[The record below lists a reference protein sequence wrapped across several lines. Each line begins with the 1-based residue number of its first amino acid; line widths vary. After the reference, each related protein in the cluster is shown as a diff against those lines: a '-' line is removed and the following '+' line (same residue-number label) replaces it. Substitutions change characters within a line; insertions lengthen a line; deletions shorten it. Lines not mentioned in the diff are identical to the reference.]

1 VELKAADIEWRQGSP
16 YSLDYEDFY
25 WSLVDGLEE
34 SSYVFLQ
41 HNNLHSR
48 WQKLGSEAQSFSVG
62 EVGFG
67 AGLNF
72 LNCCELW
79 LKTAP
84 DNCILHYFSAELSPL
99 TKDDLDKILQQWPS
113 LNSLSQLLIDHYP
126 PTVKG
131 FHNIELY
138 GGRINLCLMLGD
150 AQEMFSALGESIDQ
164 RNSAYN
170 KKPIDAW
177 FLDGFSPKKNP
188 AMWQPELCKTIA
200 CLSSSKTTLTTY
212 SAASQVGKS
221 LIAAGFS
228 VDYLDGF
235 AEKRQMISA
244 MLNASLNDYPT
255 PVRGAN
261 QWHLN
266 QSPNRPLNDHP
277 SVTIIGA
284 GIAGCTSAAALF
296 KRGYK
301 ITVIDRHATA
311 GQGAS
316 GNQQAI
322 IYPKL
327 SVRDDSLPR
336 INLTAI
342 THASRYYRTFWERG
356 LGQQCGVLVLPDSP
370 NQRHQFELL
379 GQHLSYQQSLVRLVN
394 NSQMKSISGLTLD
407 SVQGLYFPQLG
418 WLPPAMVCQEL
429 LKDLSIPLIKGDVD
443 RLFRN
448 PTSGQ
453 WELFDEQEKC
463 LMQSDI
469 VVIANAHDCEKFKQ
483 TDFLNIQKLRGQV
496 TELPVTSTS
505 KNLRTVICGE
515 GYIAPPNNASHG
527 CGATYNKGINSRELR
542 IQDHQTNLDQII
554 KTDQGIGRALGTI
567 KLHELDGRANFRCT
581 TRDYLPIVGPVPD
594 VAAMLENYQFLRV
607 DARKDSSAMGIYHP
621 NLYVNCGM
629 GSRGLGYAPLTAEVL
644 AAEIHQQLGPVE
656 RELRQAMHPSRFLIR
671 DLKKKRI

>member
-1 VELKAADIEWRQGSP
+1 MELKTADIEWRQGTP

-41 HNNLHSR
+41 HNKLHSR
-48 WQKLGSEAQSFSVG
+48 WQKLSSKIQSFSVG
-62 EVGFG
+62 ELGFG

-84 DNCILHYFSAELSPL
+84 DNCTLHYFSAESSPV
-99 TKDDLDKILQQWPS
+99 TKSDLDKILQQWPS
-113 LNSLSQLLIDHYP
+113 LSSHSQMLIDHYP
-126 PTVKG
+126 PAVKG

-138 GGRINLCLMLGD
+138 EGRINLCLMFGD
-150 AQEMFSALGESIDQ
+150 AQEMFSALGESIDHK
-164 RNSAYN
+164 NSAYN

-177 FLDGFSPKKNP
+177 FLDGFSPDKNP
-188 AMWQPELCKTIA
+188 EMWQPDLCKTIA

-221 LIAAGFS
+221 LISAGFS
-228 VDYLDGF
+228 IDYLDGF
-235 AEKRQMISA
+235 ADKRQMISA
-244 MLNASLNDYPT
+244 MLNAGVNDHST
-255 PVRGAN
+255 HARGAN

-266 QSPNRPLNDHP
+266 QSPNRPLNDQP
-277 SVTIIGA
+277 SVAIIGA
-284 GIAGCTSAAALF
+284 GIAGCTSAAALS

-301 ITVIDRHATA
+301 ITVIDRHAIA
-311 GQGAS
+311 GQEAS

-327 SVRDDSLPR
+327 SVQDNSLPR
-336 INLTAI
+336 INLAAI
-342 THASRYYRTFWERG
+342 TLASRYYRTFWKRG
-356 LGQQCGVLVLPDSP
+356 LGQQCGVLVLPDSEH
-370 NQRHQFELL
+370 QRCQFELI
-379 GQHLSYQQSLVRLVN
+379 GQYFSHQQSLVRLVT

-407 SVQGLYFPQLG
+407 SPQGLYFPQLG
-418 WLPPAMVCQEL
+418 WLPPAMVCQQL
-429 LKDLSIPLIKGDVD
+429 LQDLSIPLVKGDVD
-443 RLFRN
+443 YLFRN
-448 PTSGQ
+448 STSGQ
-453 WELFDEQEKC
+453 WELFDKQEQC

-469 VVIANAHDCEKFKQ
+469 VVIANAHDCQKFEQ

-505 KNLRTVICGE
+505 KNLQTVICGE
-515 GYIAPPNNASHG
+515 GYIAPPNNSSHG
-527 CGATYNKGINSRELR
+527 CGATYNKGIDSRALR
-542 IQDHQTNLDQII
+542 IEDHQTNLDQII
-554 KTDQGIGRALGTI
+554 KTDPGIGRALGAV
-567 KLHELDGRANFRCT
+567 KLRELVGRANFRCT

-594 VAAMLENYQFLRV
+594 VAAMIGNYQFLRV
-607 DARKDSSAMGIYHP
+607 DARKDSSVMGVYHP

-644 AAEIHQQLGPVE
+644 AAEIHQQLGPME